1 MNVNIL
7 SLFLPAFLIFDF
19 LSTVQKL
26 KEKSENTLKYSLQ
39 YEPPEETKKEHK
51 LTNGTS
57 EKEPKVKKERKLIS
71 DHESTESSPDPRSR
85 SKKEKP
91 TTLDQLNNRRKKLY
105 AAILKKEISK
115 GQKARNFNQKER
127 LANRKRIAVQC
138 MRAVRQKAM
147 LSQRFTKEIQAR
159 AKRLTREM
167 QNHWKKYD
175 KIERQQKRQLEK
187 EAEEQQKQDFQ
198 LLEAKRAQ
206 RKLNFLITQTE
217 LYAHF
222 MANKVGSASKN
233 EDDILGQLDEKQPLP
248 LTTML
253 DEYNAENV
261 KAKALENANRALAVH
276 DRDTKIYD
284 MINSEMK
291 QEANEDR
298 PQPKIFR
305 GTLKQ
310 YQLKGMNWLLNLYD
324 QGINGILADEMGL
337 GKTVQALA
345 MLSHIAEEYSKFF
358 TNFVKIEF

>member
-1 MNVNIL
+1 
-7 SLFLPAFLIFDF
+7 
-19 LSTVQKL
+19 
-26 KEKSENTLKYSLQ
+26 
-39 YEPPEETKKEHK
+39 
-51 LTNGTS
+51 
-57 EKEPKVKKERKLIS
+57 
-71 DHESTESSPDPRSR
+71 
-85 SKKEKP
+85 
-91 TTLDQLNNRRKKLY
+91 
-105 AAILKKEISK
+105 
-115 GQKARNFNQKER
+115 
-127 LANRKRIAVQC
+127 

-175 KIERQQKRQLEK
+175 KIERQQKRLLEK

-198 LLEAKRAQ
+198 LLEAKRQQ

-233 EDDILGQLDEKQPLP
+233 EEDILGQLDEKQPLP

-253 DEYNAENV
+253 DEYDAENV

-276 DRDTKIYD
+276 DRDTQNYD
-284 MINSEMK
+284 VNNLVKESST
-291 QEANEDR
+291 EDR

-345 MLSHIAEEYSKFF
+345 MLSHIAEEYSKCCVLTSFF
-358 TNFVKIEF
+358 RVLQFAKFFP